1 MQISPEKTI
10 KVNASKQYDVII
22 GRDLLKR
29 SGEFIEKVIKPC
41 KIAIITDDT
50 VDKLYADVVEKS
62 LEEKGFSVI
71 KYVFAHGEESKNL
84 KTYGEILN
92 FLAENQLTRTDA
104 LVALGGGV
112 TGDMA
117 GFSASTYLRG
127 IKYVQIPTT
136 LLAQID
142 SSVGGKT
149 AIDLPFG
156 KNLVGAFCQ
165 PELVICDVNTIS
177 TLPKEIFICGMGETA
192 KYALLDKKIFGLLSG
207 EYDILDLVYLCVDYK
222 RKVVE
227 EDEFEGG
234 LRKLLNLGHTPAH
247 GIESLSNYLLPHGN
261 AVAMGLD
268 IILKN
273 SYKHGYIDASEYEKA
288 LNIVVK
294 CVGEIDCPYDIK
306 DICSASLNDK
316 KRSGESIT
324 LVMVYGIGDCRL
336 VKVKVSELWGYLS
349 DCKC

>member
-1 MQISPEKTI
+1 MQISAEKTI
-10 KVNASKQYDVII
+10 RVNASGEYDVII

-29 SGEFIEKVIKPC
+29 AGELIQNVITPC

-50 VDKLYADVVEKS
+50 VNQLYADIVEKS
-62 LEEKGFSVI
+62 LIEKGFSVV

-84 KTYGEILN
+84 QTYTNILN
-92 FLAENQLTRTDA
+92 FLAENELTRTDA

-149 AIDLPFG
+149 AIDLPHG

-165 PELVICDVNTIS
+165 PKLVICDVDTLS
-177 TLPKEIFICGMGETA
+177 TLSNEIFVDGMGETV
-192 KYALLDKKIFGLLSG
+192 KYALLDKKVFDLVSG
-207 EYDILDLVYLCVDYK
+207 DYDILDLIYFCVDYK
-222 RKVVE
+222 RRVVE
-227 EDEFEGG
+227 QDEFESG

-247 GIESLSNYLLPHGN
+247 GIERLSNYTIPHGK
-261 AVAMGLD
+261 AVAMGLE
-268 IILKN
+268 IILRN
-273 SYKHGYIDASEYEKA
+273 SLKHGYIDNDDYAKM
-288 LNIVVK
+288 LNVIK
-294 CVGEIDCPYDIK
+294 KGVGEVACPYSVNE
-306 DICSASLNDK
+306 ICSASLTDK
-316 KRSGESIT
+316 KRSGDMIT
-324 LVMVYGIGDCRL
+324 LVMVYGIEDCRL
-336 VKVKVSELWGYLS
+336 VKVNVNELWGYLS
-349 DCKC
+349 